1 MKQPRL
7 PDLDPNTFTEKQA
20 EVYKAIENGP
30 RGRVAGPLRIWMR
43 NPELAENAQALG
55 QYARFD
61 SSLPPHLSELAI
73 LVAARYWSAQFE
85 WVHHV
90 PSARK
95 AGISED
101 IITSISYAKIPKFS
115 DPMMQAVFDY
125 CAELHRDKEVTD
137 KTYENAVAQI
147 SSTGVIDLTAIC
159 GYYTFISMTIK
170 AFRVYDISD
179 INLPDI
185 SLSPDQFFLEH

>member
-7 PDLDPNTFTEKQA
+7 PDLDLNSLTDRQK

-61 SSLPPHLSELAI
+61 SSLSPQLSELAI
-73 LVAARYWSAQFE
+73 LIAARYWSAQFE

-90 PSARK
+90 PSAREAK
-95 AGISED
+95 IPEE
-101 IITSISYAKIPKFS
+101 IITSISYAKKPTLN
-115 DPMMQAVFDY
+115 DPLMQAVFDY
-125 CAELHRDKEVTD
+125 CTELHRDKKVSNGSY
-137 KTYENAVAQI
+137 KNAI
-147 SSTGVIDLTAIC
+147 SQLGTTGVIDLTAIC
-159 GYYTFISMTIK
+159 GYYTLISMTIK
-170 AFRVYDISD
+170 AFEIFETSD
-179 INLPDI
+179 IVLPDI
-185 SLSPDQFFLEH
+185 TLTPNEFFLTD